1 MKIAVRLLLPALA
14 LVLLAAHFLR
24 DGDLA
29 LVASALLALV
39 LLLVP
44 RPWAARIVQLALV
57 LGVIEWLRTL
67 SALTA
72 QRISS
77 GEPWLRLVAILGG
90 VAVLTGLSLLVFRA
104 AAVRAYFRLPNVASA
119 DRR

>member
-1 MKIAVRLLLPALA
+1 MKIAVRLVPPALA
-14 LVLLAAHFLR
+14 LVVLAAHFLR
-24 DGDLA
+24 DGNLA

-39 LLLVP
+39 LLFVP
-44 RPWAARIVQLALV
+44 RPWAARVVQVALV
-57 LGVIEWLRTL
+57 LGVVEWLRTL
-67 SALTA
+67 GALTA

-104 AAVRAYFRLPNVASA
+104 AAVRARFRLPDAASA
-119 DRR
+119 ERR